1 MIRRLS
7 SFLKAPNKRTLWRY
21 FLREVGSD
29 LRTKFLHPLLS
40 VTGRPVPVDGKLN
53 LSASLYP
60 SYGDHRSGWAFAIK
74 SLKPLHHPAGILF
87 DPFIEKTFAWNPKG
101 TLRPHLQPWV
111 GVIHVPPHVP
121 GWFPGHQSNQSIFS
135 SEAWKTSYPYCKGL
149 FTLSAYHQQALS
161 KTLDIP
167 INNLLHPTDFNVQP
181 WRWDLFNLN
190 PEKKIVQ
197 VGWWL
202 RKLYSIYQLPVKK
215 YQKIFLRKDETGMD
229 DILKGE
235 LEHTVGSEN
244 LSSDQMASTRVMTY
258 LSARKYDRLLSENIV
273 FLDLH
278 DASANN
284 TILECIARNTPVLV
298 NPIEPVKEY
307 LGENYP
313 FYFTS
318 LEEAANKAEDARLVK
333 SAHEYLVHHPFKTH
347 FTGHF
352 FRQSLMN
359 TEIYQSL

>member
-29 LRTKFLHPLLS
+29 LQRKCLTLFSSAANL
-40 VTGRPVPVDGKLN
+40 PVSADGKLN
-53 LSASLYP
+53 LSNSLCT

-87 DPFIEKTFAWNPKG
+87 DSFVEKTFAWDPKRAI
-101 TLRPHLQPWV
+101 RPHLQPWI

-121 GWFPGHQSNQSIFS
+121 GWFPGHQSNQSVFN
-135 SEAWKTSYPYCKGL
+135 SEAWKASYPYCKGL
-149 FTLSAYHQQALS
+149 FTLSAYHQRALL

-167 INNLLHPTDFNVQP
+167 VNSLLHPTDFNVKP
-181 WRWDLFNLN
+181 WRWDQFDRN

-202 RKLYSIYQLPVKK
+202 RKLYSIYQLPAKS

-235 LEHTVGSEN
+235 LEHTVGNEN
-244 LSSDQMASTRVMTY
+244 LTPGQIASTRVMAY

-298 NPIEPVKEY
+298 NHIEPVKEY

-318 LEEAANKAEDARLVK
+318 LEEAANKAEDTQLVK
-333 SAHEYLVHHPFKTH
+333 STHEYLLHHPFKTH

-352 FRQSLMN
+352 FRQSMMN
-359 TEIYQSL
+359 TAIYQSL